1 MSDWQDERPPEQVLG
16 ASAARSRYLS
26 PWDMLN
32 QPEDESEAQAP
43 FHAMGNKGLARL
55 TAWVSTTPIQKA
67 IEGVSRWRQ
76 KWTDTRLSR
85 EERHR
90 RDENEGPSPR
100 AFQEFLSYYTGL
112 YQTRG
117 PDPLRFSRLLTRNG
131 LPDWVNP
138 YPESAA
144 EHYEFHPQG
153 LLAADVDY
161 LLQAIEEDWAGKE
174 NERPVPPAFPDSVMA
189 TGQSRLSAPA
199 GHTARQWPS
208 LYGADAGRESDRLRE
223 HVLWRA
229 EARKCWALAIVAAYR
244 QQVEGSI
251 PFAHLLREV
260 HPDNLWLVTVDA
272 YQNLPEGS
280 ADASPA
286 FVSRAD
292 FLEAAT
298 ALGFGLSLDM
308 NGVDVDR
315 AGPDKSGPDDF
326 GPDGSGTG
334 SIAMPQLSPAFP
346 A

>member
-1 MSDWQDERPPEQVLG
+1 MSEWQDERPPEQVLG
-16 ASAARSRYLS
+16 TSAARSRYLS

-32 QPEDESEAQAP
+32 QPDDESEAQAP
-43 FHAMGNKGLARL
+43 FHPLGNKGRNKGLARF
-55 TAWVSTTPIQKA
+55 TAWVATTPVQKA
-67 IEGVSRWRQ
+67 IAAAARWRQ

-85 EERHR
+85 EERAH

-117 PDPLRFSRLLTRNG
+117 PDPLRFARLLARNG

-174 NERPVPPAFPDSVMA
+174 NARPVPPVFPDSVMA
-189 TGQSRLSAPA
+189 TGQSRLSASA

-244 QQVEGSI
+244 QQMEGSV

-272 YQNLPEGS
+272 YQNLPERA
-280 ADASPA
+280 ADTDPAS
-286 FVSRAD
+286 VTRAL

-298 ALGFGLSLDM
+298 ALGFGLGLDM
-308 NGVDVDR
+308 D
-315 AGPDKSGPDDF
+315 GPVSTPAAPGQPD
-326 GPDGSGTG
+326 
-334 SIAMPQLSPAFP
+334 LSPAIP